1 MIGGIATSFI
11 LGRRL
16 SLSSPITKL
25 TPSRKILALQIY
37 GLYQTLVSQDAQ
49 MEKII
54 KFEYTLN
61 QHSNLLGWMLKCNM
75 AILKRERLLE
85 A

>member
-1 MIGGIATSFI
+1 MGSLRAYTVTLMIGGITTSFI

-16 SLSSPITKL
+16 FPIIALKHNSHL
-25 TPSRKILALQIY
+25 SRKIPALQIY

-54 KFEYTLN
+54 KFAYTLN
-61 QHSNLLGWMLKCNM
+61 QHSNLLG
-75 AILKRERLLE
+75 
-85 A
+85 